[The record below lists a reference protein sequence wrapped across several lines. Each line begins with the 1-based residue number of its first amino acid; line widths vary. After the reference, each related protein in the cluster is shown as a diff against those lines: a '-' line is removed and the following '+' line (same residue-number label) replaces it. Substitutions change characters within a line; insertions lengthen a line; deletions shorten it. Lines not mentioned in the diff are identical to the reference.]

1 MLIKHLLHLHH
12 LLLPLLRLFI
22 VLPHSFLCLQLLLEL
37 FKQPLLL
44 VLVHF
49 RELFVYTFH
58 EFFRFVRVLEHL
70 VSEIRLG
77 VIVIVM
83 FWVQV
88 QWLSQFV
95 HDKVEGFLFWV
106 FRLVWETS
114 KIGWLGSWLL
124 LIWIIRIRLLV
135 RKRKSRMLEL
145 WMSPLFK

>member
-1 MLIKHLLHLHH
+1 M
-12 LLLPLLRLFI
+12 
-22 VLPHSFLCLQLLLEL
+22 
-37 FKQPLLL
+37 
-44 VLVHF
+44 F
-49 RELFVYTFH
+49 R
-58 EFFRFVRVLEHL
+58 
-70 VSEIRLG
+70 
-77 VIVIVM
+77 
-83 FWVQV
+83 VQV

-95 HDKVEGFLFWV
+95 HDKVKSFLFWV